1 MNPAVYITTSWDD
14 GHPLDLRVAELLT
27 KHRISG
33 TFYIPRIAENETM
46 SAVHIRQLSLA
57 FEIGAHTLRHA
68 DLTRATEQQAWE
80 EISGSKSW
88 LEDNIG
94 QPCRMFCPPKG
105 KYSRRTIEAIRRAG
119 FFGLRSVELLSLDFP
134 QRQAGIMLL
143 PTTIQAYPHDSL
155 AFMKNA
161 VKRMAL
167 KNLLRLMTHGRST
180 DWPAL
185 ARSLLH
191 ESLRYGGVFHL
202 WGHSWELQAT
212 AQWHHLDEALRC
224 MSEVAIQAP
233 SLTNGQICQRALS
246 SNASVNETAQR
257 EEIAR

>member
-1 MNPAVYITTSWDD
+1 MA
-14 GHPLDLRVAELLT
+14 R
-27 KHRISG
+27 K
-33 TFYIPRIAENETM
+33 
-46 SAVHIRQLSLA
+46 
-57 FEIGAHTLRHA
+57 
-68 DLTRATEQQAWE
+68 
-80 EISGSKSW
+80 
-88 LEDNIG
+88 
-94 QPCRMFCPPKG
+94 
-105 KYSRRTIEAIRRAG
+105 AG
-119 FFGLRSVELLSLDFP
+119 YLGVRNVELLSLDFP
-134 QRQAGIMLL
+134 RKNAGIMLL
-143 PTTIQAYPHDSL
+143 PTTIQTYPHGSL
-155 AFMKNA
+155 AFAKNA

-167 KNLLRLMTHGRST
+167 KNLLRLATYGRS

-185 ARSLLH
+185 ARSLLL

-246 SNASVNETAQR
+246 SNASVDETALR